1 MMLKALWSGRE
12 ALSGRATF
20 HSFILQIV
28 YQNVYLAVGPGDK
41 ADKADR
47 QESREA
53 TTVTKAPWGLSSEF
67 RTSIGSVIIKQ
78 VILWSSLY
86 GKVCLLSLWL

>member
-41 ADKADR
+41 ADKEDR
-47 QESREA
+47 SPERQ
-53 TTVTKAPWGLSSEF
+53 P
-67 RTSIGSVIIKQ
+67 Q
-78 VILWSSLY
+78 
-86 GKVCLLSLWL
+86 